1 MSEDADALEQEALEQ
16 EAAHRQAFEAR
27 FQPDAFKRVASALNL
42 RDTEEDLKA
51 IGDWLLPY
59 FYNFFSGRPYKEPP
73 RKERIAK
80 LKKLLAALDIVRNG
94 IPPRASFMDFPTTI
108 GEMSETNEFL
118 LGKLDEYYR
127 RVGEKLRKLEAGP
140 ARRGP
145 KPKGQFRDFARELV
159 RIYDLLPHKE
169 AGKPYWLPDS
179 RAYGGDF
186 YHFAVAIWE
195 CLRQGAPQF
204 KEALPDSEGALADEL
219 RNHWPKQDTTAG

>member
-1 MSEDADALEQEALEQ
+1 MSDEEIDLDQAWRDEIADLE
-16 EAAHRQAFEAR
+16 AFEAR

-51 IGDWLLPY
+51 IGHWLLPY

-108 GEMSETNEFL
+108 GEMGETNEFL

-145 KPKGQFRDFARELV
+145 KPKTTFRDFTPDP
-159 RIYDLLPHKE
+159 DLALRKD
-169 AGKPYWLPDS
+169 G
-179 RAYGGDF
+179 
-186 YHFAVAIWE
+186 
-195 CLRQGAPQF
+195 RQGGEEAPLARRKHLRRRVLSLF
-204 KEALPDSEGALADEL
+204 GCCLGMPTGAPATIKGCLA
-219 RNHWPKQDTTAG
+219 G